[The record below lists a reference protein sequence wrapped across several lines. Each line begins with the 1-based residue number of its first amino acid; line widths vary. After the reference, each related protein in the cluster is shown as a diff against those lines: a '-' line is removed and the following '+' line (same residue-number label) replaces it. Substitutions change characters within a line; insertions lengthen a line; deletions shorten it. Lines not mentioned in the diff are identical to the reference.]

1 MSDIKIQKFPLQ
13 WLFDNKRGDS
23 KLTKKYCNLHKGNY
37 PVYTGTTIGDFT
49 SIDTYTYAE
58 PNLTYTTDGVN
69 AGTVEIIV
77 GQYNVGGHRA
87 ILIPKHSNLYIK
99 YFENILQPIFKS
111 YVKNGNVPSVT
122 WNNIKEIGIPVPVDK
137 NGEFSIAFQQE
148 ISQRYSNLKIRKLKF
163 ADYLMQLRE
172 SYINIPVEGYAY
184 AEKWLKDI
192 FEYKRGRSCTKA
204 FCNQHQGRYP
214 VWSANN
220 IEPLARVDFFDY
232 EGSYISLS
240 RNGIA
245 GKITV
250 LEGKFTI
257 NEDRF
262 LLIPKVGSIDYD
274 FIKYTVEPILRS
286 KKKGRAGHSGE
297 NEFTKLS
304 FAILDGVKIQIPVK
318 SDGSY
323 DLEAQKEIS
332 RRYSKLYEIKKN
344 IEERLERI
352 ISTNIMLDNLD

>member
-1 MSDIKIQKFPLQ
+1 MSDIRIQKFPLQ
-13 WLFDNKRGDS
+13 QLFDNKRGDS
-23 KLTKKYCNLHKGNY
+23 KLTRKYCNLHKGDY

-49 SIDTYTYAE
+49 SIDTYAFTD

-69 AGTVEIIV
+69 AGTVEILI
-77 GQYNVGGHRA
+77 GKYNVGGHRA
-87 ILIPKHSNLYIK
+87 ILIPKHSDLCIE

-111 YVKNGNVPSVT
+111 LVKNGNVPSVT
-122 WNNIKEIGIPVPVDK
+122 WNNIKDIGIPVPVDK
-137 NGEFSIAFQQE
+137 SGGFSINHQQE
-148 ISQRYSNLKIRKLKF
+148 ISQRYNSLKARKLKF
-163 ADYLMQLRE
+163 VDYLTQLRE
-172 SYINIPVEGYAY
+172 SYINIPVEGYTY

-204 FCNQHQGRYP
+204 YCNQHKGHYP

-220 IEPLARVDFFDY
+220 IEPLAMVDFFDY

-250 LEGKFTI
+250 LDGKFTI

-262 LLIPKVGSIDYD
+262 LLIPRVDNIDYN

-286 KKKGRAGHSGE
+286 KKKGRAGHDGE

-304 FAILDGVKIQIPVK
+304 FTILDGVKIHIPIK

-332 RRYSKLYEIKKN
+332 RKYSKLYDIKGN
-344 IEERLERI
+344 IEKRLERI
-352 ISTNIMLDNLD
+352 VSTNIILDDLE